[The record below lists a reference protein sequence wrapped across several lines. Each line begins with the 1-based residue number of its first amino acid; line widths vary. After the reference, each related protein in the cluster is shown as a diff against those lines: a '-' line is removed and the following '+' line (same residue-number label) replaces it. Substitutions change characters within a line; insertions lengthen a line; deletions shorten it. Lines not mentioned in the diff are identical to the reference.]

1 MTVRSAAACKD
12 VGVSYSVLLQGGP
25 RPAGLRALDSQLA
38 RENRLPHG
46 RLHWAQPTSQAYVRM
61 VFKQFTN

>member
-12 VGVSYSVLLQGGP
+12 AGVSYSVLLQRGP

-38 RENRLPHG
+38 REDRLPYG
-46 RLHWAQPTSQAYVRM
+46 RLHWAQPASQAYVRM